1 MFEKLRDLLVS
12 KFDFKEDQI
21 TEETKLSTDLGLNSI
36 ELAELIMACED
47 EFGIT
52 IEDEDIHDFETV
64 KDVAD
69 YLEKLVNNK

>member
-52 IEDEDIHDFETV
+52 IEDEDIRDFETV